1 MFTPEMISLAIA
13 LVNFANPVVA
23 VFCYWFA
30 LELKKRYDVN

>member
-13 LVNFANPVVA
+13 LITLAKPVVK
-23 VFCYWFA
+23 VFCYWLE